1 MELSS
6 IWYLKWMSITIYN
19 IIINFDGKNPRR
31 DIKLVNNRFFSCS
44 WFLSTSTWYWENK
57 PDSEET
63 NLECFLSDWITKY
76 IEDDIRP
83 EFWILSVLLCS
94 EWYCLSCFAAQVST
108 PLIRLRGR
116 ADVIPSEDG
125 SQHHTPS
132 SPPALRD
139 ISVESSGLGAGYWEI
154 YKGVE
159 SVQLRS

>member
-94 EWYCLSCFAAQVST
+94 EWYCLSCFAAQDST

-116 ADVIPSEDG
+116 ADV
-125 SQHHTPS
+125 TPS
-132 SPPALRD
+132 VRMDHSITHHHILT
-139 ISVESSGLGAGYWEI
+139 SSSQRYFSWELWVGGWILGN
-154 YKGVE
+154 
-159 SVQLRS
+159 L